1 MLNRYAEIR
10 NLSGTG
16 RNGLNLG
23 HIRNLVIKIP
33 PIFEQQKI
41 AEILT
46 TADKKIEL
54 LNEKKKEAE
63 RLKKGLMQA
72 LLTGQVRVKIDSSK
86 GEN

>member
-1 MLNRYAEIR
+1 M
-10 NLSGTG
+10 
-16 RNGLNLG
+16 G